1 MKIDR
6 MTTAGPGRLPF
17 PERLPT
23 SEGRHLVAIDLD
35 GTTLHHDGSLS
46 QDVIDAVAEAQEAGH
61 DIVVATGRSLIA
73 TVPVA
78 TALGLVD
85 NYLVCSN
92 GAVTAAL
99 DADEPGG
106 ARLLDVRTFD
116 PGPALS
122 VLRDAWPDAQMA
134 VEEVGRG
141 FKVSGDFEGTDDLEG
156 RIRVVDWAELVSTPT
171 TRVTFRSATGTSED
185 FLELVER
192 IGLHGVNYAVGFTA
206 WLDIA
211 PEGVSKASGL
221 ERIARELGSDPMRT
235 VAVGDQRND
244 LEMLQ
249 WAACGVAMGN
259 APPEVQAVADLVT
272 AHVDEDGLAVVLR
285 ALPPGQ
291 VEERCA

>member
-6 MTTAGPGRLPF
+6 TTTGSGISF
-17 PERLPT
+17 PELLPT

-46 QDVIDAVAEAQEAGH
+46 RTVIDAVAEAQEDGH
-61 DIVVATGRSLIA
+61 DIVIATGRSLIA

-78 TALGLVD
+78 TALGLED

-92 GAVTAAL
+92 GAVTAVL

-106 ARLLDVRTFD
+106 ARLLTVQTFD

-134 VEEVGRG
+134 VEEVGAG
-141 FKVSGDFEGTDDLEG
+141 FKVSGEFDGTEDLEG
-156 RIRVVDWAELVSTPT
+156 QIRVVDWDELVSTPT
-171 TRVTFRSATGTSED
+171 TRVTFRSATGTAED
-185 FLELVER
+185 FLGLVER

-211 PEGVSKASGL
+211 PEGISKASGL
-221 ERIARELGSDPMRT
+221 TGVARLLGSDLSRT

-249 WAACGVAMGN
+249 WATCGVAMGN
-259 APPEVQAVADLVT
+259 APAEVRAVADLVT
-272 AHVDEDGLAVVLR
+272 AHVDDDGLAMVLR
-285 ALPPGQ
+285 ALPPGCA
-291 VEERCA
+291 EERCA